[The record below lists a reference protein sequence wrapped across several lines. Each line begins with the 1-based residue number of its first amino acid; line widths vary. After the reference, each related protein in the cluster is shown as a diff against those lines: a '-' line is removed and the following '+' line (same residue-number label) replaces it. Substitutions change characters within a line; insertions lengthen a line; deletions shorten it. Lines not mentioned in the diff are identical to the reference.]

1 MQNKFEYDAFLKLV
15 EKSEKE
21 AMQYKQK
28 FVPERLY
35 KYQPIGHGR
44 MKQKRLG
51 TVKREEIWG
60 SRVKYLNDPFEF
72 KMIYAEQDSND
83 IKEFYEDVLNRNEV
97 ICLSGKWN
105 DKLMWAHYADSHCG
119 MCLEYTFEFG
129 NTGQVFPMT
138 YVKKRQDFK
147 IELSEWLNQKSVVL
161 DQLYKNR
168 NMTNEQI
175 RLMHSCGKI
184 MFTKDWVW
192 KYENEFRI
200 ITRNHTDIENDKF
213 DAYKDQRGSLHK
225 TGDFD
230 LMLTKIYLGLNCT
243 DENKKEIMEVAQFI
257 NNNRIRKSIGHRKMD
272 KKRMYQVLDDMEM
285 LVSVW
290 EIYADNKLQLKTRKI
305 TY

>member
-1 MQNKFEYDAFLKLV
+1 MQDKFEYDVFLKLV

-147 IELSEWLNQKSVVL
+147 KELSEWLNQKSVVL
-161 DQLYKNR
+161 DQLYKNC

-213 DAYKDQRGSLHK
+213 DTYKDQRGSLHK
-225 TGDFD
+225 TGEFN
-230 LMLTKIYLGLNCT
+230 LMLSKIYLGLNCT
-243 DENKKEIMEVAQFI
+243 DENKKEIMEVARFI

-272 KKRMYQVLDDMEM
+272 KKRMYQVLDYMEM